1 MPFTPVSSS
10 PLVSPAMAPSA
21 PKTLAARSPS
31 PACDGQHPSGQE
43 SSGSRRRRLWDLES
57 HCHCPLVGVCLPMEV
72 LRRLVNKALGGSAV
86 ANDYEVHA
94 GAVSEAAR
102 RCKLSELMQA
112 DLETRYLR
120 EIRAFKEAKSALAV
134 AEMWVRYLRA
144 GDVAGAFWAALT
156 HPRCDA
162 PLRDAMCKDLHM
174 FQHQAGAG
182 VRLEIA
188 RFNAVADENAVLTRE
203 LGRVQERISRVMAQK
218 TTELEQLHAELLQVR
233 ADSIAKDSRISFLL
247 QDLDAVR
254 ASVGQWEEKER
265 LQRKLDRIVQRQQ
278 ELEQQNADLR
288 RKLQAAERAGAD
300 RVHAE
305 REVAERM
312 LVDAAALPEP
322 AAPLQLQQRVVLCV
336 GGRSGNIANYRDV
349 VERVGGRFA
358 HHDGGLEDNASV
370 LDASLAAADLVI
382 CQTGCISHNAYW
394 RVKDFCKRT
403 GKQCVYVESASTSS
417 LERGLAQVAFAPSSA
432 ESTTALT
439 SKN

>member
-1 MPFTPVSSS
+1 MPVNQYGHAQGAINNIANGGASISTAVSAGSACQSPHPVLRE
-10 PLVSPAMAPSA
+10 P
-21 PKTLAARSPS
+21 
-31 PACDGQHPSGQE
+31 
-43 SSGSRRRRLWDLES
+43 SGSRRRRLWDLEP
-57 HCHCPLVGVCLPMEV
+57 HCHCPLVGVSLPIDV
-72 LRRLVNKALGGSAV
+72 LRRLVNKALGGSAL

-112 DLETRYLR
+112 ELEVRYLR
-120 EIRAFKEAKSALAV
+120 DVQTFKSAKSALEV
-134 AEMWVRYLRA
+134 AELWIRYLKA

-162 PLRDAMCKDLHM
+162 ALRDAMCKDLHM

-203 LGRVQERISRVMAQK
+203 LGKVQERISRVMAQK
-218 TTELEQLHAELLQVR
+218 TAELERLHADLMR
-233 ADSIAKDSRISFLL
+233 ARAEAIAKDSRIAFLS
-247 QDLDAVR
+247 QDLDALR
-254 ASVGQWEEKER
+254 ANVAKWEQKEQ
-265 LQRKLDRIVQRQQ
+265 LQKKLDRMEQRTQD
-278 ELEQQNADLR
+278 LESQNSDLR
-288 RKLQAAERAGAD
+288 RRLQ
-300 RVHAE
+300 
-305 REVAERM
+305 VAER
-312 LVDAAALPEP
+312 VVPERIAVERP
-322 AAPLQLQQRVVLCV
+322 KSDRPEMPGHVVQVQLHQKMVLCV

-403 GKQCVYVESASTSS
+403 GKQCVYLESASATS
-417 LERGLAQVAFAPSSA
+417 LERGLVQAALAPAEVARAS
-432 ESTTALT
+432 EGETVR
-439 SKN
+439 

>member
-1 MPFTPVSSS
+1 MPVTQYGYAQSAMNNIANGGASISTAVPAGSACQSPHPVLRE
-10 PLVSPAMAPSA
+10 P
-21 PKTLAARSPS
+21 T
-31 PACDGQHPSGQE
+31 
-43 SSGSRRRRLWDLES
+43 GSRRRRLWDLES
-57 HCHCPLVGVCLPMEV
+57 HCHCPLVGVSLPIDV
-72 LRRLVNKALGGSAV
+72 LRRLVNKALGGSAL

-112 DLETRYLR
+112 ELEVRYLR
-120 EIRAFKEAKSALAV
+120 DVQTFKSAKSALEV
-134 AEMWVRYLRA
+134 AELWVRYLKA

-162 PLRDAMCKDLHM
+162 ALRDAMCKDLHM

-203 LGRVQERISRVMAQK
+203 LGKVQERISRVMAQK
-218 TTELEQLHAELLQVR
+218 TAELERLHADLMRVR
-233 ADSIAKDSRISFLL
+233 AEAIAKDSRIAFLS
-247 QDLDAVR
+247 QDLDALR
-254 ASVGQWEEKER
+254 ANVAKWEQKEQ
-265 LQRKLDRIVQRQQ
+265 LQKKLDRMEQRTQD
-278 ELEQQNADLR
+278 LESQNADLR
-288 RKLQAAERAGAD
+288 RRLQ
-300 RVHAE
+300 
-305 REVAERM
+305 VAER
-312 LVDAAALPEP
+312 VVPERIALERPKSDRPEMP
-322 AAPLQLQQRVVLCV
+322 GHVVQVQLHQKMVLCV

-403 GKQCVYVESASTSS
+403 GKQCVYLESASATS
-417 LERGLAQVAFAPSSA
+417 LERGLVQAALAPAEVAR
-432 ESTTALT
+432 T
-439 SKN
+439 SEGETVR

>member
-1 MPFTPVSSS
+1 MP
-10 PLVSPAMAPSA
+10 
-21 PKTLAARSPS
+21 LAHAVY
-31 PACDGQHPSGQE
+31 AQAAIKNIANE
-43 SSGSRRRRLWDLES
+43 SSLAYPNAAPAQACQSPHPGPTEPTGSRRRRLWDLDA
-57 HCHCPLVGVCLPMEV
+57 HCHCPLIGVSLPIDV

-112 DLETRYLR
+112 ELEVRYAR
-120 EIRAFKEAKSALAV
+120 DIQAFKPAKNTLAV
-134 AEMWVRYLRA
+134 AEQWVRYLKA

-162 PLRDAMCKDLHM
+162 ALREAMCKDLHM

-188 RFNAVADENAVLTRE
+188 RFHAVADENAVLIRE
-203 LGRVQERISRVMAQK
+203 LGKVQERMTRVMAEK
-218 TTELEQLHAELLQVR
+218 TAELERLQASLVQARAE
-233 ADSIAKDSRISFLL
+233 SIAKDSRIAFMA
-247 QDLDAVR
+247 QDLEGLR
-254 ASVGQWEEKER
+254 AHLNQWEEAVHLQKRLER
-265 LQRKLDRIVQRQQ
+265 LSLRQQ
-278 ELEQQNADLR
+278 DLEQQNADLR
-288 RKLQAAERAGAD
+288 RRLQSAERSM
-300 RVHAE
+300 AE
-305 REVAERM
+305 RNRPPERTLLPQAVVAQEHPVH
-312 LVDAAALPEP
+312 LALG
-322 AAPLQLQQRVVLCV
+322 QKMVLCV

-403 GKQCVYVESASTSS
+403 GKQCVYVESASVSS
-417 LERGLAQVAFAPSSA
+417 LERKLQALSTPAAQGVFPE
-432 ESTTALT
+432 ES
-439 SKN
+439 